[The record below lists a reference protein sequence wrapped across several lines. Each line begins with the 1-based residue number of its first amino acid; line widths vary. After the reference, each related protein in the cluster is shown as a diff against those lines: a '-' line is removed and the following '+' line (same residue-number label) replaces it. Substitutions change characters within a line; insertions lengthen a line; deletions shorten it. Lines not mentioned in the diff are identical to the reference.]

1 MATGDRAGAIAA
13 ARDAW
18 TSGPL
23 STVDEAKVIGGF
35 STALT
40 PADQDAR
47 MDMLLWQGATGAAQ
61 RQLAFVSPANRAVFA
76 ARLAFQTNASNAA
89 VLAGSVSDIQRS
101 DPGFIAD
108 RASWLRDNAQSP
120 AARALLAQPH
130 RLRKRP
136 ASVASWYKVLLTNA
150 RAAAADGQ
158 YALAYQIASQV
169 DDAYPDGVD
178 LEADRKSTRLNSSH

>member
-61 RQLAFVSPANRAVFA
+61 RPLAFESPANRALFA
-76 ARLAFQTNASNAA
+76 ARLAVQTNARQASLPPGA
-89 VLAGSVSDIQRS
+89 VSHR
-101 DPGFIAD
+101 
-108 RASWLRDNAQSP
+108 QSF
-120 AARALLAQPH
+120 A
-130 RLRKRP
+130 
-136 ASVASWYKVLLTNA
+136 
-150 RAAAADGQ
+150 
-158 YALAYQIASQV
+158 
-169 DDAYPDGVD
+169 
-178 LEADRKSTRLNSSH
+178 

>member
-23 STVDEAKVIGGF
+23 STVDEATVIGGF

-47 MDMLLWQGATGAAQ
+47 MDMLLWQGATGAAP

-76 ARLAFQTNASNAA
+76 ARPEFQTTARNAGGRRGPDYA
-89 VLAGSVSDIQRS
+89 QYER
-101 DPGFIAD
+101 AD
-108 RASWLRDNAQSP
+108 WWEKGGR
-120 AARALLAQPH
+120 
-130 RLRKRP
+130 
-136 ASVASWYKVLLTNA
+136 
-150 RAAAADGQ
+150 
-158 YALAYQIASQV
+158 
-169 DDAYPDGVD
+169 
-178 LEADRKSTRLNSSH
+178 

>member
-61 RQLAFVSPANRAVFA
+61 RQLAFVSPAHRAVFA
-76 ARLAFQTNASNAA
+76 ARPA
-89 VLAGSVSDIQRS
+89 RS
-101 DPGFIAD
+101 EKRRVGKACVGTC
-108 RASWLRDNAQSP
+108 RSRWSP
-120 AARALLAQPH
+120 
-130 RLRKRP
+130 
-136 ASVASWYKVLLTNA
+136 Y
-150 RAAAADGQ
+150 
-158 YALAYQIASQV
+158 Y
-169 DDAYPDGVD
+169 
-178 LEADRKSTRLNSSH
+178 

>member
-47 MDMLLWQGATGAAQ
+47 MDMLLWQGATGAPQ

-76 ARLAFQTNASNAA
+76 ARLAFPTHSSAAA
-89 VLAGSVSDIQRS
+89 VPAGSVPDTPRNQ
-101 DPGFIAD
+101 
-108 RASWLRDNAQSP
+108 P
-120 AARALLAQPH
+120 AFLALGGLECG
-130 RLRKRP
+130 
-136 ASVASWYKVLLTNA
+136 ASVCSTVEISGV
-150 RAAAADGQ
+150 RAA
-158 YALAYQIASQV
+158 Y
-169 DDAYPDGVD
+169 
-178 LEADRKSTRLNSSH
+178 K